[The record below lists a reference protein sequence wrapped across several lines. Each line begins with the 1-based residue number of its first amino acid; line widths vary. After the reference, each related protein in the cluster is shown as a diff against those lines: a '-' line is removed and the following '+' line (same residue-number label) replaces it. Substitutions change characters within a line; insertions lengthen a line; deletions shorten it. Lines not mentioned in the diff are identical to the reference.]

1 MSKTFSLTE
10 KQRQTLFSTIANWDL
25 YNRDFAYGDDY
36 HGSAYNPEAEQERAE
51 RIADYE
57 NWCHELSGIL
67 HKAGFIDSVF
77 HYHVGQ
83 EFVKTDGQ
91 CQQCNERGE

>member
-10 KQRQTLFSTIANWDL
+10 KQRQTLFDTIANWDL
-25 YNRDFAYGDDY
+25 YNSDFVYSESY
-36 HGSAYNPEAEQERAE
+36 HGSAYNPEDVDERAE
-51 RIADYE
+51 RIAGYE
-57 NWCHELSGIL
+57 NQCYELSAVL
-67 HKAGFIDSVF
+67 NKAGFIDSIF

-91 CQQCNERGE
+91 CQDCNERGK